1 MGKRADTGAEG
12 NLHATRNCHS
22 SALFTQRLQA
32 VFSAGGLG
40 IARGVVAER
49 IVVCSKL
56 QVDAFLF
63 HQVRSGFVEFDRM
76 LDRVSTGFNA
86 VPQPL
91 ATECMASSFLTVS
104 MRFVHDSQNF
114 LLRESRI
121 AVQDAIRFELIVC
134 GRMKLDPVCAVVD
147 LLAHRLSRG
156 PWSIH
161 RLIISRQIYFRGAQD
176 AFAGCHKPHG
186 GHMHA
191 RPLTVP
197 TVDRLLDVD
206 IRVAA
211 AMTHQIAQSRKA
223 RAKVFLRVGES
234 KQGSIFARV
243 VNRTGEGRSASLD
256 AIESEPKY

>member
-1 MGKRADTGAEG
+1 
-12 NLHATRNCHS
+12 
-22 SALFTQRLQA
+22 
-32 VFSAGGLG
+32 
-40 IARGVVAER
+40 
-49 IVVCSKL
+49 
-56 QVDAFLF
+56 
-63 HQVRSGFVEFDRM
+63 M
-76 LDRVSTGFNA
+76 LDRVSASFNA

-91 ATECMASSFLTVS
+91 ATECMAGSFLTVP
-104 MRFVHDSQNF
+104 MCFVHDSHDF
-114 LLRESRI
+114 FFRECRF
-121 AVQDAIRFELIVC
+121 AVQGAIGFELIVR

-147 LLAHRLSRG
+147 LLTHRLSRS

-186 GHMHA
+186 GHLHA
-191 RPLTVP
+191 RPLKVP

-211 AMTHQIAQSRKA
+211 AVAHQIAQSRKA